1 MTMVV
6 RELKDGR
13 SYVSLQEDHAELA
26 AQFAAHWGNDRFSRL
41 RPYQTM
47 VFATTYHDSGY
58 REWEGN
64 PPMNVQKGRPFAH
77 REEVPNFEAT
87 ELKAYSRNVD
97 WISSHDPYAGLLVSM
112 HRTGLWHNR
121 YNIFTEPAGRLRERS
136 QAVQS
141 AKKEMEAQQE
151 EVKKSFSAK
160 DPGFLNELAYNYMV
174 LQIFD
179 LLSLYFCCD
188 GYASDDQF
196 KEYTIAPVRVSYDSD
211 KTVKLTIRPNGAGAV
226 IMDPYPF
233 DESPVKFSART
244 RIVAPPKEKS
254 EAACI
259 DAYHKAARQML
270 TFEVSA

>member
-1 MTMVV
+1 MVV

-13 SYVSLQEDHAELA
+13 AYVSSQEDHAELS
-26 AQFAAHWGNDRFSRL
+26 AQFAAHWGNDRFSKL

-47 VFATTYHDSGY
+47 VFATTFHDSGY
-58 REWEGN
+58 REWEGK
-64 PPMNVQKGRPFAH
+64 PPMNVEKGRPYAH
-77 REEVPNFEAT
+77 REDIPSFEAV
-87 ELKAYSRNVD
+87 ELKAYAKNVE
-97 WISSHDPYAGLLVSM
+97 WLSSQDPYAGLLVSM

-136 QAVQS
+136 QAVQN
-141 AKKEMEAQQE
+141 AKKELEAQQE
-151 EVKKSFSAK
+151 NAKKTLATN
-160 DPGFLNELAYNYMV
+160 PGFANELAYNYMA

-188 GYASDDQF
+188 GYATDDQF
-196 KEYTIAPVRVSYDSD
+196 KDYAIAPVRVSYDSAE
-211 KTVKLTIRPNGAGAV
+211 TVRLTIRPHGAGSV

-233 DESPVKFSART
+233 DISPVRFSARA

-254 EAACI
+254 EGACA
-259 DAYHKAARQML
+259 DAYHKAARQLL

>member
-1 MTMVV
+1 MVI

-13 SYVSLQEDHAELA
+13 CYVALQEDHAELS
-26 AQFAAHWGNDRFSRL
+26 AQFAAHWGNARFSKL

-58 REWEGN
+58 REWEGT
-64 PPMNVQKGRPFAH
+64 PPMNVAKGRPYAH
-77 REEVPNFEAT
+77 REDIPSFEDV
-87 ELKAYSRNVD
+87 ELKAYGRNVD
-97 WISSHDPYAGLLVSM
+97 WLSAQDPYAGLLVSM

-136 QAVQS
+136 LPVQN
-141 AKKEMEAQQE
+141 AKKQMEAKQE
-151 EVKKSFSAK
+151 EMKTALAAK
-160 DPGFLNELAYNYMV
+160 NPGFEKELAYNYMA

-188 GYASDDQF
+188 GYASEDQF
-196 KEYTIAPVRVSYDSD
+196 KEYAIAPVRLTYESD
-211 KTVKLTIRPNGAGAV
+211 PTVKLTLRPNGAGAV
-226 IMDPYPF
+226 IIDPYPF
-233 DESPVKFSART
+233 DESPLKFSARA
-244 RIVAPPKEKS
+244 RVVAPPAEKS

-259 DAYHKAARQML
+259 DAYQKAARQMI